1 MHRDIPEELLT
12 LIEPIVE
19 DHGLELVDAE
29 PVRGRL
35 RVTVDTAQ
43 ADGRVSVEK
52 CAEVSREISHQ
63 LDATDLMAGR
73 YVLEV
78 SSPGLD
84 RPLARRKDF
93 AVACGQDVKIET
105 RTPIEGRRRF
115 KGRLLRFEQ
124 DVAYVDVDGRAYA
137 IPFAEVAKGK
147 VVYRFSRADF
157 AARRDG

>member
-12 LIEPIVE
+12 LIEPIAE

-29 PVRGRL
+29 LVRGHL
-35 RVTVDTAQ
+35 RVVVDTAQ
-43 ADGRVSVEK
+43 GDGRVPVDT
-52 CAEVSREISHQ
+52 CAEVSRELSHQ
-63 LDATDLMAGR
+63 LDAADLVAGR

-84 RPLARRKDF
+84 RPLARPKDF
-93 AVACGQDVKIET
+93 VLACGQDVRVET
-105 RTPIEGRRRF
+105 RAPIEGRRRF
-115 KGRLLRFEQ
+115 KGRLVRFE
-124 DVAYVDVDGRAYA
+124 DEVAHVAVDGREYA
-137 IPFAEVAKGK
+137 IPFASVAKGK